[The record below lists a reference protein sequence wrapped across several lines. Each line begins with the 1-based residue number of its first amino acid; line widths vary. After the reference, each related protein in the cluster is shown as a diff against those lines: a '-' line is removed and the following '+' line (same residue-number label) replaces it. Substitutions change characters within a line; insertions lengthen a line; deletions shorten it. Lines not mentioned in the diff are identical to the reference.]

1 MIVGSDIIEA
11 DIVRGK
17 KDSPHVCQYLGAGW
31 VLCLPWVR
39 SKIQTRTGCFNIM
52 NLIEYKHIGQ
62 LWMKR
67 TWVCELMV
75 QSQKQQQSHLERG
88 FKECYMVN
96 SKNICHDLMAC
107 LRPLEATAR
116 GKVVSPMFAPMS
128 TMLQPRGSN
137 CWLSGSGLACKMLQI
152 ARIISHNHVVYV
164 HCRDSKSGERGEHVR
179 AIFLPLLC

>member
-88 FKECYMVN
+88 LKWCYM
-96 SKNICHDLMAC
+96 SIYGHIWQKHLSSSC
-107 LRPLEATAR
+107 
-116 GKVVSPMFAPMS
+116 GMFATSWSHSKRQGCVANVRPNVNNVAAKGEQLLIVRIRAG
-128 TMLQPRGSN
+128 LQNVADCTDNFS
-137 CWLSGSGLACKMLQI
+137 
-152 ARIISHNHVVYV
+152 
-164 HCRDSKSGERGEHVR
+164 
-179 AIFLPLLC
+179 